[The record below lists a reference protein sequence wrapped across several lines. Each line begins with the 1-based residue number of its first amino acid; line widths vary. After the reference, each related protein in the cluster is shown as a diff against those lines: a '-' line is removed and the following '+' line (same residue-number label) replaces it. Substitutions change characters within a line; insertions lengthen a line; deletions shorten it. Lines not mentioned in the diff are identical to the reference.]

1 MRISLRQSI
10 SNMAACDTM
19 TLTVLTPEKTLLEA
33 RVSKVSLPGSK
44 GRFMVLKD
52 HAPVISS
59 LEEGEVVYM
68 SDGVEGKIRVLAG
81 FVEVN
86 DNRITVCAEV

>member
-1 MRISLRQSI
+1 
-10 SNMAACDTM
+10 MAASDTV
-19 TLTVLTPEKTLLEA
+19 TLKVLTPEKTLLEA

-44 GRFMVLKD
+44 GRFMVLRN

-59 LEEGEVVYM
+59 LTEGDLVYE
-68 SDGVEGKIRVLAG
+68 SDGTESKVHVLAG

-86 DNRITVCAEV
+86 ENVITVCAEV

>member
-1 MRISLRQSI
+1 
-10 SNMAACDTM
+10 MAVSDTM
-19 TLTVLTPEKTLLEA
+19 TLKVLTPEKILLEA

-44 GRFMVLKD
+44 GRFMVLRN

-59 LEEGEVVYM
+59 LTEGDLVYE
-68 SDGVEGKIRVLAG
+68 SDGTESKVHVLAG

-86 DNRITVCAEV
+86 ENVITVCAEV

>member
-1 MRISLRQSI
+1 
-10 SNMAACDTM
+10 MAVSDTM
-19 TLTVLTPEKTLLEA
+19 TLKVLTPEKTLLEA

-44 GRFMVLKD
+44 GRFMVLRN

-59 LEEGEVVYM
+59 LTEGDIVYA
-68 SDGVEGKIRVLAG
+68 SDESEAGIHVLAG

-86 DNRITVCAEV
+86 SNVITVCAEV

>member
-1 MRISLRQSI
+1 
-10 SNMAACDTM
+10 MAACDTM
-19 TLTVLTPEKTLLEA
+19 ILTVLTPEKTLLEA

-44 GRFMVLKD
+44 GRFMVLKN

-59 LEEGEVVYM
+59 LTEGDLVYA
-68 SDGVEGKIRVLAG
+68 SEGIEASIHVYAG

-86 DNRITVCAEV
+86 DNKITICAEV

>member
-1 MRISLRQSI
+1 MM
-10 SNMAACDTM
+10 MAM
-19 TLTVLTPEKTLLEA
+19 TDCIFLTVLTPEKTLLEVN
-33 RVSKVSLPGSK
+33 VSKVELPGAK
-44 GRFMVLKD
+44 GRFMVLRN

-59 LEEGEVVYM
+59 LTEGDIVYT
-68 SDGVEGKIRVLAG
+68 SDDNEGRIHILTG

>member
-1 MRISLRQSI
+1 
-10 SNMAACDTM
+10 MAASDTM
-19 TLTVLTPEKTLLEA
+19 TLTVLTPEKMLLETA
-33 RVSKVSLPGSK
+33 VSKVSLPASK
-44 GRFMVLKD
+44 GRFMVLMN

-59 LEEGEVVYM
+59 LTEGDIVYT
-68 SDGVEGKIRVLAG
+68 SDDNEGRIHILTG

>member
-1 MRISLRQSI
+1 MTTS
-10 SNMAACDTM
+10 DTM
-19 TLTVLTPEKTLLEA
+19 TLTVLTPEKMLLETA
-33 RVSKVSLPGSK
+33 VSKVSLPASK
-44 GRFMVLKD
+44 GRFMVLRN

-59 LEEGEVVYM
+59 LMEGDIVYT
-68 SDGVEGKIRVLAG
+68 SDDNEGRIHILTG

>member
-1 MRISLRQSI
+1 ME
-10 SNMAACDTM
+10 ACDTM
-19 TLTVLTPEKTLLEA
+19 TLAVLTPERMLLEA
-33 RVSKVSLPGSK
+33 GVSKVSLPGSK

-59 LEEGEVVYM
+59 LEEGEVVYT
-68 SDGVEGKIRVLAG
+68 SAGVEGRFHILAG
-81 FVEVN
+81 FAEVN

>member
-1 MRISLRQSI
+1 
-10 SNMAACDTM
+10 MAVSDTM
-19 TLTVLTPEKTLLEA
+19 TLKVLTPEKTLLEA

-44 GRFMVLKD
+44 GRFMVLRN

-59 LEEGEVVYM
+59 LTEGDLVYEL
-68 SDGVEGKIRVLAG
+68 DGTESKVHVLAG

-86 DNRITVCAEV
+86 ENVITVCAEV

>member
-1 MRISLRQSI
+1 
-10 SNMAACDTM
+10 MAVSDTM
-19 TLTVLTPEKTLLEA
+19 SLKVLTPEKTLLEA

-44 GRFMVLKD
+44 GRFMVLRN

-59 LEEGEVVYM
+59 LTEGDLVYE
-68 SDGVEGKIRVLAG
+68 SDGIESKVHVLAG

-86 DNRITVCAEV
+86 ENVITVCAEV

>member
-1 MRISLRQSI
+1 
-10 SNMAACDTM
+10 MAASDTM
-19 TLTVLTPEKTLLEA
+19 TLKVLTPEKTLLEA

-44 GRFMVLKD
+44 GSFMVLRN

-59 LEEGEVVYM
+59 LTEGEVVFT
-68 SDGVEGKIRVLAG
+68 SDGTEASVHVLAG

-86 DNRITVCAEV
+86 SNVITVCAEV

>member
-1 MRISLRQSI
+1 
-10 SNMAACDTM
+10 M

-33 RVSKVSLPGSK
+33 GVSKVSLPGSK
-44 GRFMVLKD
+44 GCFMVLCN

-59 LEEGEVVYM
+59 LTEGDVVYM
-68 SDGVEGKIRVLAG
+68 SGDEEGRIHVLAG
-81 FVEVN
+81 FVEIN

>member
-1 MRISLRQSI
+1 MSVS
-10 SNMAACDTM
+10 DTM
-19 TLTVLTPEKTLLEA
+19 TLKVLTPEKTLLEA

-44 GRFMVLKD
+44 GRFMVLRN

-59 LEEGEVVYM
+59 LTEGDLVYE
-68 SDGVEGKIRVLAG
+68 SDGTESKVHVLAG

-86 DNRITVCAEV
+86 ENVITVCAEV

>member
-1 MRISLRQSI
+1 
-10 SNMAACDTM
+10 M
-19 TLTVLTPEKTLLEA
+19 TLTVLTPEKTLLET

-44 GRFMVLKD
+44 GCFLVLRN

-59 LEEGEVVYM
+59 LTEGELVYM
-68 SDGVEGKIRVLAG
+68 SENKEERIHILAG

>member
-1 MRISLRQSI
+1 
-10 SNMAACDTM
+10 M
-19 TLTVLTPEKTLLEA
+19 TLAVLTPERMLLEA
-33 RVSKVSLPGSK
+33 GVSKVSLPGSK
-44 GRFMVLKD
+44 GGFMVLKD

-59 LEEGEVVYM
+59 LEEGDVVYM
-68 SDGVEGKIRVLAG
+68 SDGVEGKVHILAG

>member
-1 MRISLRQSI
+1 MTTS
-10 SNMAACDTM
+10 DTM
-19 TLTVLTPEKTLLEA
+19 TLTVLTPEKMLLETA
-33 RVSKVSLPGSK
+33 VSKVSLPASK
-44 GRFMVLKD
+44 GRFMVLRN

-59 LEEGEVVYM
+59 LTEGDIVYT
-68 SDGVEGKIRVLAG
+68 SDDNEGRIHILTG

>member
-1 MRISLRQSI
+1 
-10 SNMAACDTM
+10 M
-19 TLTVLTPEKTLLEA
+19 TLTVLTPEKTLLET

-44 GRFMVLKD
+44 GSFMVLRN

-59 LEEGEVVYM
+59 LTEGELVYM
-68 SDGVEGKIRVLAG
+68 SENKEERIHILAG